1 MNNPP
6 PLSRKEKWHNR
17 SISLGNELLSD
28 DIGLMGGGWEIIAPK
43 SRERTAH
50 SSIFFFAHF
59 SISFWGPFRPS
70 VWSEAGAK

>member
-1 MNNPP
+1 MNNPPP

-28 DIGLMGGGWEIIAPK
+28 DIGLMGGGWENNSAKKPG
-43 SRERTAH
+43 AH
-50 SSIFFFAHF
+50 SSLFYFFAHF